1 MIRRPLP
8 GTIRHAAVL
17 LSLLWCAQSGAEA
30 NTAANSAANSAA
42 NTTVSAVD
50 DGDHRITLPSP
61 ATRIISLAPHIT
73 ELLYAA
79 GAGSAVV
86 GVSTWSD
93 YPPAAEKLPV
103 VADGARLE
111 LERIIDLQPDLVI
124 AWKSGSS
131 ARQVA
136 RLRKLGLVVFE
147 SEPRSFED
155 IARSLERFGTL
166 AGSPEGKKAAVSF
179 RERLQELRGQYS
191 GRRKISVFYQI
202 WPSPLMTL
210 NGKHMVTDA
219 LRLCGATNIF
229 ASVQQLAPTVSQEAV
244 VTANPDA
251 IILTDERSTAADRWR
266 RLSSMKAV
274 SHNNLFSVNGTLMNR
289 AGPRILEGT
298 AQLCERIDTARKRL
312 TAD

>member
-1 MIRRPLP
+1 MPHRVFDALSRVTALLI
-8 GTIRHAAVL
+8 VL
-17 LSLLWCAQSGAEA
+17 ACSQSGAA
-30 NTAANSAANSAA
+30 VNTR
-42 NTTVSAVD
+42 VSATD
-50 DGDHRITLPSP
+50 DGGHRITLPAP

-79 GAGSAVV
+79 GAGPSVV
-86 GVSTWSD
+86 GVSAWSD

-103 VADGARLE
+103 VADGSRLE

-136 RLRKLGLVVFE
+136 RLRKLGLIVYE
-147 SEPRSFED
+147 SEPKSFDD
-155 IARSLERFGTL
+155 IARSLERFGAL
-166 AGSPEGKKAAVSF
+166 AGSTDGKQAAAAF
-179 RERLQELRGQYS
+179 RERLQDLRDHYR

-229 ASVQQLAPTVSQEAV
+229 AGLQQIAPTVSAEAV

-251 IILTDERSTAADRWR
+251 IILTDERSPAAERWR
-266 RLSSMKAV
+266 RLSQMKAV
-274 SHNNLFSVNGTLMNR
+274 RHDNLFSVNGTLMNR

-298 AQLCERIDTARKRL
+298 AQLCERVESARKRL
-312 TAD
+312 QSD

>member
-1 MIRRPLP
+1 MIPRRLLDAIARAAALLGLLLYAPL
-8 GTIRHAAVL
+8 
-17 LSLLWCAQSGAEA
+17 GATS
-30 NTAANSAANSAA
+30 N
-42 NTTVSAVD
+42 VSATD
-50 DGDHRITLPSP
+50 DGGHRITLPSP

-79 GAGSAVV
+79 GAGPSVV
-86 GVSTWSD
+86 GVSAWSD

-111 LERIIDLQPDLVI
+111 LERIIDLKPDLII

-136 RLRKLGLVVFE
+136 RLRKLGLIVFE
-147 SEPRSFED
+147 SEPRSFDD

-166 AGSPEGKKAAVSF
+166 AGSTEGKKAAASF
-179 RERLQELRGQYS
+179 RERLHELREHYS
-191 GRRKISVFYQI
+191 GRKKISVFYQI
-202 WPSPLMTL
+202 WSSPLMTL

-229 ASVQQLAPTVSQEAV
+229 ANIPQIAPTVSTEAV

-251 IILTDERSTAADRWR
+251 ILLTDERSPAADRWR
-266 RLSSMKAV
+266 SLSQMKAV
-274 SHNNLFSVNGTLMNR
+274 RHDNLFSVNGTLMNR

-298 AQLCERIDTARKRL
+298 AQLCERIDTARRRL
-312 TAD
+312 HAD

>member
-1 MIRRPLP
+1 MLRRPLD
-8 GTIRHAAVL
+8 GIARAAAL
-17 LSLLWCAQSGAEA
+17 LGLLLFAQSGVTA
-30 NTAANSAANSAA
+30 N
-42 NTTVSAVD
+42 VSATD
-50 DGDHRITLPSP
+50 DGGHRITLPSP

-79 GAGSAVV
+79 GAGPAVV

-93 YPPAAEKLPV
+93 YPPAAPKLPV

-111 LERIIDLQPDLVI
+111 LERIIDLKPDLVI

-136 RLRKLGLVVFE
+136 RLRKLGLIVFE
-147 SEPRSFED
+147 SEPRSFDD

-166 AGSPEGKKAAVSF
+166 AGSTEGKQAAASF
-179 RERLQELRGQYS
+179 RKRLHELREHYS
-191 GRRKISVFYQI
+191 GRKKISVFYQI
-202 WPSPLMTL
+202 WSSPLMTL

-229 ASVQQLAPTVSQEAV
+229 ANLPQIAPTVSTEAV

-251 IILTDERSTAADRWR
+251 ILLTDERSPAVDRWR
-266 RLSSMKAV
+266 SLSQMKAV
-274 SHNNLFSVNGTLMNR
+274 RHDNLFSVNGTLMNR

-298 AQLCERIDTARKRL
+298 AQLCERIDTARRRL
-312 TAD
+312 HAD